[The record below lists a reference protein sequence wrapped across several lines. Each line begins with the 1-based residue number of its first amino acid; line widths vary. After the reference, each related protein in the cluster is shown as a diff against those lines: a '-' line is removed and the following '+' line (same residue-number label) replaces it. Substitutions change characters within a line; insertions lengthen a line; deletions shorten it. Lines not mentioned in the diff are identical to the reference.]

1 MIEQYTE
8 EILNAVK
15 LAIADETHELNKVR
29 AVVKEYLQKS
39 YDFGYNEAE
48 IQRAI
53 DEAGADY

>member
-53 DEAGADY
+53 DEAGEDY